1 MDVQRA
7 GVILNLDVQGG
18 WMSIL
23 CRMSEKGEGIFSTSS
38 V

>member
-7 GVILNLDVQGG
+7 GVILNLDAQGG

-23 CRMSEKGEGIFSTSS
+23 CRMSGKEEGIFSTSS